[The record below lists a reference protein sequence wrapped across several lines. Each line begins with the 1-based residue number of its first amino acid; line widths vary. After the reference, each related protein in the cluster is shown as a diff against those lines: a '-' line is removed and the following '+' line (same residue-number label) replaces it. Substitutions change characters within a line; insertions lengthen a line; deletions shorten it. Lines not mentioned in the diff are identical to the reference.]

1 MNVDTVDTGET
12 QALGNTRSRAWCFT
26 WNNYTSEDLVWLLA
40 YCVDHKY
47 VIGKEVGTENT
58 PHLQGYIYFANAR
71 SFNSMRELLKNNHVE
86 MARDKTAAMKYC
98 TKEGDFFTNIKKLQD
113 ANYFKCLHLR
123 KYDGVVWRPWQQ
135 QIIDIMETEPNS
147 RTINWFWESNGNTG
161 KSFLAK
167 YLYLKYGAIIADGKK
182 DNVFNQVKIY
192 LEGHPRMDIKLV
204 ILDIPRYNLG
214 YENYG
219 VLEKLKDGL
228 IYSGKYEGGVC
239 VFNAPHV
246 VVFANQP
253 PDETR
258 FSEDRWNIV
267 CIDQDS

>member
-1 MNVDTVDTGET
+1 MSNSVSGTPDTPSR
-12 QALGNTRSRAWCFT
+12 NTNRCRAWCFT
-26 WNNYTSEDLVWLLA
+26 WNNYASSDVKYLLEKLSSA
-40 YCVDHKY
+40 KY
-47 VIGKEVGTENT
+47 LFGEETGTAGT
-58 PHLQGYIYFANAR
+58 PHLQGVVRFANAR
-71 SFNSMRELLKNNHVE
+71 TFDQCKKIFKNNHIE
-86 MARDKTAAMKYC
+86 KCSNWNASLNYC
-98 TKEGDFFTNIKKLQD
+98 SKDGQTYTNITSKMSRNERLLKL
-113 ANYFKCLHLR
+113 
-123 KYDGVVWRPWQQ
+123 YDDVVWKDWQQ
-135 QIIDIMETEPNS
+135 QIIDIVDTQPNS
-147 RTINWFWESNGNTG
+147 RTVNWFWESNGNVG